1 MCSGST
7 CCRGDT
13 RGPTE
18 LPRNVAG
25 VEVLGFPE
33 TESERKPLR
42 NVQTDFIKI
51 PLEHSG
57 GSTEER
63 EAL

>member
-1 MCSGST
+1 M
-7 CCRGDT
+7 
-13 RGPTE
+13 
-18 LPRNVAG
+18 PRNVPG
-25 VEVLGFPE
+25 VEVLGFPK

-42 NVQTDFIKI
+42 NVQTDFIKN